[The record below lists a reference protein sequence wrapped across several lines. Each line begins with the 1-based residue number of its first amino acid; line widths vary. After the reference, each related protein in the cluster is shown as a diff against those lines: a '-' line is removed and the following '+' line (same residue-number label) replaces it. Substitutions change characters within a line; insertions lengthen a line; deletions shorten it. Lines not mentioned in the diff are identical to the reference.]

1 MTLTR
6 NSWLIKY
13 GYCSFVWHYLDVY
26 HDTNCG
32 NKVGWL
38 PHFVQKKSNTCITI
52 SEGMLCGK
60 NCSCF
65 TSTLCNKSN
74 FANNLWDLLIA
85 VYLCRETQWWLLA
98 HHGVCA
104 HLLVVGWHPLNSA
117 HRILHV
123 SPPPCHSYTRL
134 IIWGPL
140 WWNDKITF
148 LILNKVYSC
157 LWVESFNIRPSYVYT
172 EHV

>member
-1 MTLTR
+1 MTLFTGR
-6 NSWLIKY
+6 CLSYQLWKQSGLAPTF
-13 GYCSFVWHYLDVY
+13 C
-26 HDTNCG
+26 T
-32 NKVGWL
+32 
-38 PHFVQKKSNTCITI
+38 KKSNTCITI
-52 SEGMLCGK
+52 SEGILCGK

-65 TSTLCNKSN
+65 TSTLCNKSI

-123 SPPPCHSYTRL
+123 SPPCHSYTRL
-134 IIWGPL
+134 IICGPL

-148 LILNKVYSC
+148 LILNKV
-157 LWVESFNIRPSYVYT
+157 WPST
-172 EHV
+172 CAFRWKALISGQLMFIFLKFLK